1 MPLYANHVPN
11 KLEVNKIR
19 SAIYI
24 KNLKEHV
31 TAIVSLP
38 VPQQH
43 SAVTNDRYEHR
54 TACSRI

>member
-43 SAVTNDRYEHR
+43 STVTNDRSEHR